1 LIQEAPSPNL
11 DAAQLLCYLAFDPV
25 NRSAKVANITLKI
38 DDEILKKARRLAVRR
53 KTSINAIVR
62 KGIEDFVSGDLSRE
76 AAATGLEAFF
86 RQSKARVG
94 AKTWTRDEL
103 HER

>member
-1 LIQEAPSPNL
+1 
-11 DAAQLLCYLAFDPV
+11 
-25 NRSAKVANITLKI
+25 VANITLKI
-38 DDEILKKARRLAVRR
+38 DEELLRRARRLALRR

-76 AAATGLEAFF
+76 AAVKGLEVFF
-86 RQSKARVG
+86 RRTSARVV